1 MNFVEISNVSKR
13 FGATLALQG
22 VDLSIGRGEI
32 HGLLGENGAGKST
45 FTKIL
50 AGVFAPDSGSLRI
63 DGEEI
68 AFGNPQR
75 SRKAGLAMAYQELSA
90 PLNITVAE
98 KLFLPAPP
106 RNALGLVSRRN
117 LYRAAADV
125 LSDWGKS
132 AIDPRAP
139 IGALDLADKQHVE
152 IISALAQRP
161 KLLILDEPTASLPD
175 AEWLFSCIERI
186 TASGAS
192 VIYISHKL
200 AEIRKI
206 CNRGTVLRNGKVV
219 RKFVPAGTSDHEL
232 VEFMIGRSLDLV
244 FPEKKPRSAEQS
256 TPAVDITE
264 LHVGKNRGITAQIFA
279 GEIVG
284 IAGLEGQG
292 QKDLFYCLA
301 GLIESTSGTVKL
313 SANATEKTRQP
324 FTLVPED
331 RKTEGLFLSMSTQA
345 NLSIC
350 KLPTVSKLGTIGAS
364 RERKFANAAAADVN
378 LPLALLARNVQELSG
393 GNQQKVLFG
402 RALLSNP
409 DCLLLFDPTRGVDAA
424 TKVEIY
430 HMTRKFA
437 DAGGSVFV
445 YSTEIPELVGL
456 CDRVYTIYD
465 GQITGN
471 FVGDALTEDSLMRG
485 ALGRRQSAES
495 PQNIQSSESSESK
508 AS

>member
-1 MNFVEISNVSKR
+1 MSFIEIANVSKR

-22 VDLSIGRGEI
+22 VDLSIGRGEV

-50 AGVFAPDSGSLRI
+50 AGVLAPDSGSLHI
-63 DGEEI
+63 DGADI
-68 AFGNPQR
+68 AFGKPQR

-98 KLFLPAPP
+98 KLFLPMPP
-106 RNALGLVSRRN
+106 RNALGIVSRRR
-117 LYRAAADV
+117 LYSAASEI

-132 AIDPRAP
+132 NIDPRAP
-139 IGALDLADKQHVE
+139 IGELDLADKQHVE
-152 IISALAQRP
+152 IISALARKP

-175 AEWLFSCIERI
+175 AEWLFGCIERI

-200 AEIRKI
+200 AEITRI
-206 CNRGTVLRNGKVV
+206 CDHGTVLRNGKVV
-219 RKFVPAGTSDHEL
+219 KQFEPAGVTDHDL

-244 FPEKKPRSAEQS
+244 FPEKKPRPPSQS
-256 TPAVDITE
+256 KPAIDITE
-264 LHVGKNRGITAQIFA
+264 LHVGKNHGISAQIFA

-284 IAGLEGQG
+284 LAGLEGQG

-301 GLIESTSGTVKL
+301 GLIESTAGTVEIT
-313 SANATEKTRQP
+313 AEGAENARRP
-324 FTLVPED
+324 FSLVPED
-331 RKTEGLFLSMSTQA
+331 RKTEGLFLPMSTQS
-345 NLSIC
+345 NLSISE
-350 KLPTVSKLGTIGAS
+350 LGAISRWGTIGS
-364 RERKFANAAAADVN
+364 RSEKKFATAAAADVN
-378 LPLALLARNVQELSG
+378 LPLAMLARNVQDLSG

-409 DCLLLFDPTRGVDAA
+409 NCLLLFDPTRGVDAA

-465 GQITGN
+465 GRITGD
-471 FVGDALTEDSLMRG
+471 FDGESLTEDSLMRG
-485 ALGRRQSAES
+485 ALGRLEG
-495 PQNIQSSESSESK
+495 K